1 MQNREL
7 RDRVLLEA
15 STYEGYRSLANKVSD
30 FGAAT
35 GFNGSAWDGSFLEF
49 VFHQAGVTGE
59 PSLVST
65 VAALGEYHR
74 LNRLYVNPRPG
85 DLVFFNHSTDG
96 TFSQP
101 HIGLVVNTDGWQTNG
116 LFLTI
121 EGQTASGR
129 PLGPQTADGVY
140 IRTRS
145 IAEVLAFV
153 RPGYRTEKTS
163 KAGKSGPSTAP
174 FFHVSQFQ
182 PGKQG
187 KSIAILQTALFQV
200 NGATGM
206 TRGRFDRTTQAALA
220 AYQRVSG
227 EVNGTGIPTDLT
239 LRNLASATSEKYFRA
254 KGLDT
259 ITE

>member
-7 RDRVLLEA
+7 RDRVLQEA

-35 GFNGSAWDGSFLEF
+35 GFNGFAWDGSFLEF
-49 VFHQAGVTGE
+49 VFHQAEVTGE

-74 LNRLYVNPRPG
+74 QNRLYINPKPG

-101 HIGLVVNTDGWQTNG
+101 HIGLVVNTEAWQTNG
-116 LFLTI
+116 LFQTI
-121 EGQTASGR
+121 EGQTASGK

-140 IRTRS
+140 IRVRS
-145 IAEVLAFV
+145 IAEVLAFA
-153 RPGYRTEKTS
+153 RPRYRTEKT
-163 KAGKSGPSTAP
+163 GKPGVPSTAP

-239 LRNLASATSEKYFRA
+239 LRNLSLDTGEKYFRA
-254 KGLDT
+254 KGVDT
-259 ITE
+259 DS